1 LKGEV
6 PLGMMKEVDLPSGH
20 KGSVEL
26 TNWYA
31 KLARASIPTKVD
43 TLIGEVDMIRSKQIM
58 NGSDKSTRKV
68 NLMRASESQGVNNIL
83 DKEKLTCL
91 NNQDIMTI

>member
-1 LKGEV
+1 
-6 PLGMMKEVDLPSGH
+6 
-20 KGSVEL
+20 
-26 TNWYA
+26 
-31 KLARASIPTKVD
+31 VD

>member
-1 LKGEV
+1 
-6 PLGMMKEVDLPSGH
+6 
-20 KGSVEL
+20 
-26 TNWYA
+26 
-31 KLARASIPTKVD
+31 
-43 TLIGEVDMIRSKQIM
+43 MIRSKQIM